1 MRARTVAAV
10 IISAALLLGGSV
22 LLVRDDVKQE
32 MKTAE
37 IQPYTVSVEVQE
49 QLDSITAE
57 LIQKTDVTEQ
67 VVSFPEDV
75 TIENTTE
82 TEPIQA
88 YDTLPEETM
97 RELIS
102 AAQTLTDAY
111 PDAIG
116 WLILPGTNVQYPLM
130 QGEDNDFYLHHAYD
144 GSNMNAGSVFLDCR
158 CEKHLLNGINMVYG
172 HNMKNGTMLAGLAKF
187 EDAEYFNTH
196 RYGWLATGDKVYRID
211 FFSLAHADSEDAIYD
226 GSQSITSWMIRLRG
240 LSGIYEPV
248 SYSEDDRFISL
259 STCTS
264 ANGND
269 RTILTGRLVMM
280 TGGDID
286 S

>member
-1 MRARTVAAV
+1 MRARTVAAA
-10 IISAALLLGGSV
+10 IISAALLLGGAV
-22 LLVRDDVKQE
+22 LLVGDDVKQE
-32 MKTAE
+32 MKTVE

-49 QLDSITAE
+49 QLDCFTAE

-67 VVSFPEDV
+67 VASPTEDE
-75 TIENTTE
+75 TSENTTE
-82 TEPIQA
+82 TEQIQT
-88 YDTLPEETM
+88 YDTLPEETL

-102 AAQTLTDAY
+102 AAQTLTENY

-116 WLILPGTNVQYPLM
+116 WLILPKTNIQYPLM

-144 GSNMNAGSVFLDCR
+144 GSNMNAGSVFLDYR

-187 EDAEYFNTH
+187 EDAEYFNAH
-196 RYGWLATGDKVYRID
+196 RYGWLATPDCVYRLD
-211 FFSLAHADSEDAIYD
+211 FFSLAHADCNDAIYD
-226 GSQSITSWMIRLRG
+226 GSQSMTSWMIRLRG

-269 RTILTGRLVMM
+269 RTILTGRLVEI
-280 TGGDID
+280 GGDTD
-286 S
+286 E